1 MSSSAPTATPR
12 ATPRANVK
20 AKLAQVKVDAVMAA
34 VNFLLASKGYE
45 AMTMDEVALLAGLS
59 KASLYNL
66 FASKESLA
74 GEAMI
79 QVLHLGLAQVDE
91 LRAMAELP
99 AIQKLRRIT
108 AWAMRTKIE
117 GQMPS
122 LPAQDSA
129 LSEAL
134 KSNEGYMS
142 RLFEL
147 SMKLG
152 VWVGQAQES
161 GDIAA
166 TYPPEFVLY
175 NLYARACDP
184 VLEAMKSE
192 GKYTHEQI
200 VDWILELH
208 FGGLQAVRC

>member
-1 MSSSAPTATPR
+1 MTNPVQTPKSL
-12 ATPRANVK
+12 VK
-20 AKLAQVKVDAVMAA
+20 AKLVQVKIDAVMAA
-34 VNFLLASKGYE
+34 TNLLLASRGYE
-45 AMTMDEVALLAGLS
+45 AMTMDEVALQAGLS

-66 FASKESLA
+66 FDSKESLA

-79 QVLHLGLAQVDE
+79 QVLRIGLEEVNR
-91 LRAMAELP
+91 LRDMADLP
-99 AIQKLRRIT
+99 AVQKLRRIT

-117 GQMPS
+117 GKMPS
-122 LPAQDSA
+122 LPAQNSN

-134 KSNEGYMS
+134 KANEDYMA

-152 VWVGQAQES
+152 IWVGEAQQN

-166 TYPPEFVLY
+166 SFPSEFVLY

-184 VLEAMKSE
+184 VLEALKSE
-192 GKYTHEQI
+192 GNYSNDEI
-200 VDWILELH
+200 VNLILELH
-208 FGGLQAVRC
+208 FAGMRTARL

>member
-1 MSSSAPTATPR
+1 MSHPLHTPK
-12 ATPRANVK
+12 TSVK
-20 AKLAQVKVDAVMAA
+20 AKLAQVKVEAIMAA
-34 VNFLLASKGYE
+34 THFLLASKGYE
-45 AMTMDEVALLAGLS
+45 ATTMDEVALQAGLS

-66 FASKESLA
+66 FSSKEQLA

-79 QVLHLGLAQVDE
+79 HVLNLGLEEVNR
-91 LRAMAELP
+91 LRAMSDLP
-99 AIQKLRRIT
+99 AIEKLRCIT

-122 LPAQDSA
+122 LPAQNSV
-129 LSEAL
+129 LSGAL
-134 KSNEGYMS
+134 KGNEGYMS

-152 VWVGQAQES
+152 VWVGEAQEA
-161 GDIAA
+161 GDISAA
-166 TYPPEFVLY
+166 YPNEFVLY

-192 GKYTHEQI
+192 GKHSHEQI
-200 VDWILELH
+200 VAWVLELH
-208 FGGLQAVRC
+208 FAGMRLTRL

>member
-1 MSSSAPTATPR
+1 MSQPVPTPKAR
-12 ATPRANVK
+12 VK
-20 AKLAQVKVDAVMAA
+20 AKLAQVKMDAVMAA

-45 AMTMDEVALLAGLS
+45 AMTMDAVALQAGLS

-66 FASKESLA
+66 FTSKESLA

-79 QVLHLGLAQVDE
+79 QVLNLGLKEVND
-91 LRAMAELP
+91 LRAQTDLP
-99 AIQKLRRIT
+99 AIEKLRRVT

-122 LPAQDSA
+122 LPAQNSV

-134 KSNEGYMS
+134 KANEGYVS
-142 RLFEL
+142 LLFEL

-152 VWVGQAQES
+152 VWVSEAQEN

-166 TYPPEFVLY
+166 ALPTEFVLY

-192 GKYTHEQI
+192 GTYSDQQI

-208 FGGLQAVRC
+208 FAGMRGALG

>member
-1 MSSSAPTATPR
+1 MSNAVHTPK
-12 ATPRANVK
+12 TKVK
-20 AKLAQVKVDAVMAA
+20 AKLTQVKIDAVMAA

-45 AMTMDEVALLAGLS
+45 AMTMDSVALQAGLS

-79 QVLHLGLAQVDE
+79 QVLNLGLEEVNG
-91 LRAMAELP
+91 LREMSDLSAVE
-99 AIQKLRRIT
+99 KLRRMT

-122 LPAQDSA
+122 LPAQNSV

-134 KSNEGYMS
+134 KANEGYMS
-142 RLFEL
+142 LLFEL

-152 VWVGQAQES
+152 VWVSEAQED

-166 TYPPEFVLY
+166 MYPTEFVLY

-192 GKYTHEQI
+192 GKYSYEQI
-200 VDWILELH
+200 VAWILDLH
-208 FGGLQAVRC
+208 FTGMCRTRS

>member
-1 MSSSAPTATPR
+1 MSHPLHTPK
-12 ATPRANVK
+12 TSVK
-20 AKLAQVKVDAVMAA
+20 AKLAQVKVEAIMAA
-34 VNFLLASKGYE
+34 THFLLASKGYE
-45 AMTMDEVALLAGLS
+45 ATTMDEVALQAGLS

-66 FASKESLA
+66 FASKEQLA

-79 QVLHLGLAQVDE
+79 HVLNLGLEEVNR
-91 LRAMAELP
+91 LRAIVDLS
-99 AIQKLRRIT
+99 AIEKLRRIT

-122 LPAQDSA
+122 LPAQNSV

-134 KSNEGYMS
+134 KGNEGYMS

-152 VWVGQAQES
+152 VWVGEAQEA
-161 GDIAA
+161 GDISAA
-166 TYPPEFVLY
+166 YPTEFVLY

-192 GKYTHEQI
+192 GKYSHEQI
-200 VDWILELH
+200 VAWVLELH
-208 FGGLQAVRC
+208 FAGMRVTKL

>member
-1 MSSSAPTATPR
+1 MSQPAPTSTP
-12 ATPRANVK
+12 TPKANVK
-20 AKLAQVKVDAVMAA
+20 AKLAQVKMDAVMAA
-34 VNFLLASKGYE
+34 GNFLLASKGYE
-45 AMTMDEVALLAGLS
+45 AMTMDAVALQAGLS

-66 FASKESLA
+66 FTSKESLA

-79 QVLHLGLAQVDE
+79 QVLNLGLKEVND
-91 LRAMAELP
+91 LRAQTDLP
-99 AIQKLRRIT
+99 AIEKLRRVT

-117 GQMPS
+117 GHMPS
-122 LPAQDSA
+122 LPAHNSI

-134 KSNEGYMS
+134 KANEGYVS
-142 RLFEL
+142 LLFEL

-152 VWVGQAQES
+152 VWVSEAQEN
-161 GDIAA
+161 GAIAA
-166 TYPPEFVLY
+166 ALPTEFVLY

-192 GKYTHEQI
+192 GTYSNQQI

-208 FGGLQAVRC
+208 FAGMRGSS

>member
-1 MSSSAPTATPR
+1 MSNIVHTPK
-12 ATPRANVK
+12 TKVK
-20 AKLAQVKVDAVMAA
+20 AKLAQVKIDAVMAA
-34 VNFLLASKGYE
+34 VSFLLASKGYE
-45 AMTMDEVALLAGLS
+45 AMTMDEVALQAGLS

-66 FASKESLA
+66 FTSKESLA

-79 QVLHLGLAQVDE
+79 QVVNLGLKEVND
-91 LRAMAELP
+91 LREQNNLP
-99 AIQKLRRIT
+99 AIEKLRRIT
-108 AWAMRTKIE
+108 AWAMSSKME

-122 LPAQDSA
+122 LPAQNSA

-134 KSNEGYMS
+134 RANEGYMS
-142 RLFEL
+142 LLFEL

-152 VWVGQAQES
+152 VWVSEAQDV

-166 TYPPEFVLY
+166 LYPTEFVLY

-192 GKYTHEQI
+192 GRYSNEQI
-200 VDWILELH
+200 VVWLLDLH
-208 FGGLQAVRC
+208 FTGMRSTSS